1 MFELHDIHAGYQGA
15 AVLRGVSIAVPDN
28 AVVALIGPNGAGKTT
43 LLRVA
48 SGLLPPSAGRMSLD
62 GHDVTGW
69 ASDAL
74 ARSGVCHVPEGRGI
88 FRGLTVRENLRL
100 QAPPWDTGES
110 IEVAAHAFP
119 RLAERM
125 NQRAGS
131 MSGGEQQM
139 LALAH
144 AYIGAPRVVLLDEVS
159 MGLAPNIVN
168 EIFGHL
174 RSLAERGTS
183 LLLVEQYVHRAMEL
197 ADYVYVLRRG
207 VVEFAGEPWELG
219 TDEILV
225 SYLGEVG

>member
-1 MFELHDIHAGYQGA
+1 
-15 AVLRGVSIAVPDN
+15 
-28 AVVALIGPNGAGKTT
+28 
-43 LLRVA
+43 
-48 SGLLPPSAGRMSLD
+48 
-62 GHDVTGW
+62 
-69 ASDAL
+69 
-74 ARSGVCHVPEGRGI
+74 
-88 FRGLTVRENLRL
+88 
-100 QAPPWDTGES
+100 
-110 IEVAAHAFP
+110 
-119 RLAERM
+119 
-125 NQRAGS
+125 

-144 AYIGAPRVVLLDEVS
+144 AYIGEPRVVLLDEVS

-168 EIFGHL
+168 EIFEHL
-174 RSLAERGTS
+174 RSLARRGTS